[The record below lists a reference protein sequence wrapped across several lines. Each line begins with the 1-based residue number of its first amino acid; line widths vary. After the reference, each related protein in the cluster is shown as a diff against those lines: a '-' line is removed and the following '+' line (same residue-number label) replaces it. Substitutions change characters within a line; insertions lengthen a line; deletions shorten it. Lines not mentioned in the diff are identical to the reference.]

1 MPKEYRT
8 FMLKID
14 NHVLRIFDSP
24 GFDYSTLD
32 YIDISKIINRGVS
45 EGKPPPVLTY
55 LYDQL
60 S

>member
-1 MPKEYRT
+1 
-8 FMLKID
+8 MLKID